1 MNDRPNGRRRERGA
15 HSREE
20 LAQNR
25 PADYT
30 DRPRRSGGK
39 RKNGK
44 ALYYGVLVLLLGVLV
59 FSSVKI
65 ISYMMEKKAS
75 ERNQRELIDQ
85 VVTPVTPSETDGTDN
100 SGTKDNTGNTTTG
113 NEPDY
118 I

>member
-1 MNDRPNGRRRERGA
+1 MAQDKEACYMNDRPNGRRRERGA

-44 ALYYGVLVLLLGVLV
+44 ALYYGVLVLLLACWY
-59 FSSVKI
+59 SH
-65 ISYMMEKKAS
+65 
-75 ERNQRELIDQ
+75 R
-85 VVTPVTPSETDGTDN
+85 
-100 SGTKDNTGNTTTG
+100 
-113 NEPDY
+113 
-118 I
+118 